1 MPKSQRKTDIRK
13 VVKRMK
19 YRLDKSQTLKFIIIS
34 IFLITV
40 ISLIFM
46 NFISFRS
53 YQKKGILT
61 IIPFDSLLFLNVG
74 IVLLGI
80 SLFSMLQLRQYKIG
94 KLFAVY
100 ALLLGLSISLAPCS
114 RFDEFPLSFIRS
126 VFTLGSSILLFQ
138 VVGYLTLLKSRKLFQ
153 IFRLALICIAFV
165 SLTVQILAFFKTEKL
180 WVYIFAD
187 VSVNACI
194 VLSALC
200 SIIVMAVN
208 YKKSNSYTRKQSKIL
223 ILGIGTGILLY
234 IAMSVLPNIYLVH
247 NGQTEKETFVEISM
261 QPTETMLNSL
271 PLLLFSGVS
280 IAIIFTLLHRAFSVE
295 DMRLKS
301 RWFIIVPLYFGVINV
316 LLFLYANTPIWVL
329 TVTNI
334 LLLVPLLAGLWRF
347 FYQKGSTEE
356 SAGLKMLHELEKEK
370 QELFAY
376 LHDDVLQSL
385 IAFYR
390 KIQSDKSGRY
400 EDMKQPLSDLIAQIR
415 SVSHNLYPT
424 MVEDLGLEQ
433 SLYIFAD
440 EIRKA
445 YPAVTISF
453 QYQYKE
459 GILPKAYALAFYR
472 ISKELVTNA
481 AKHSGGS
488 EISLLLDEDADGYY
502 IQIADN
508 GKGFHSLGDNAL
520 LKSSHMGLYTVK
532 RQIAGLSGRMD
543 IQSAANAGTKYNIYV
558 PKQED

>member
-1 MPKSQRKTDIRK
+1 M
-13 VVKRMK
+13 
-19 YRLDKSQTLKFIIIS
+19 
-34 IFLITV
+34 
-40 ISLIFM
+40 
-46 NFISFRS
+46 
-53 YQKKGILT
+53 
-61 IIPFDSLLFLNVG
+61 
-74 IVLLGI
+74 
-80 SLFSMLQLRQYKIG
+80 
-94 KLFAVY
+94 
-100 ALLLGLSISLAPCS
+100 
-114 RFDEFPLSFIRS
+114 
-126 VFTLGSSILLFQ
+126 
-138 VVGYLTLLKSRKLFQ
+138 
-153 IFRLALICIAFV
+153 
-165 SLTVQILAFFKTEKL
+165 
-180 WVYIFAD
+180 
-187 VSVNACI
+187 
-194 VLSALC
+194 
-200 SIIVMAVN
+200 
-208 YKKSNSYTRKQSKIL
+208 
-223 ILGIGTGILLY
+223 
-234 IAMSVLPNIYLVH
+234 
-247 NGQTEKETFVEISM
+247 
-261 QPTETMLNSL
+261 
-271 PLLLFSGVS
+271 
-280 IAIIFTLLHRAFSVE
+280 
-295 DMRLKS
+295 KS

-334 LLLVPLLAGLWRF
+334 LLIVPLLAALWRF

-370 QELFAY
+370 QELSAY

-415 SVSHNLYPT
+415 NVSHNLYPT